1 MPSQGT
7 VPQEGLDLDQVYAS
21 GSRHRVLVVDD
32 DQDTVQLLKLALRK
46 VGMDVLGAVDG
57 HEAVRKCAE
66 AQPDVV
72 LLDIMMPDLDG
83 WETFRMIRQF
93 SHVPVMIVSARSAK
107 EEIVRGLETGV
118 DDYLTKP
125 FFMPELVARVRA
137 VLRRARAEEG
147 EPVTVFAFPRHRF
160 VIDTET
166 RRVLRHGT
174 RVRLSPK
181 EYSLLELL
189 ATHAPKPVS
198 YDDIAHHLWGKIP
211 PQARSRIKYL
221 VHLLRR
227 KLGDDPQNP
236 SLILT
241 HSGFGY
247 QMERT

>member
-1 MPSQGT
+1 MPIHGT
-7 VPQEGLDLDQVYAS
+7 LQQEGLDLDQVYAA

-32 DQDTVQLLKLALRK
+32 DQDTVRLLKLALRK
-46 VGMDVLGAVDG
+46 AGMDVLGALDG

-72 LLDIMMPDLDG
+72 LLDVMMPDLDG

-93 SHVPVMIVSARSAK
+93 TSIPVMIVSARGAK
-107 EEIVRGLETGV
+107 EEVVRGLEAGV

-137 VLRRARAEEG
+137 ILRRARGDDAA
-147 EPVTVFAFPRHRF
+147 PTVFAFPRHGL
-160 VIDTET
+160 VLDTET
-166 RRVLRHGT
+166 RRVMRHGA
-174 RVRLSPK
+174 RVSLSPK

-189 ATHAPKPVS
+189 ATHAPRPVS
-198 YDDIAHHLWGKIP
+198 YEDIALHLWGEVP
-211 PQARSRIKYL
+211 PKARSRIKYL

-227 KLGDDPQNP
+227 KLGDEPQSP
-236 SLILT
+236 TLIVT